1 LKNKTIQLNH
11 ERHCSNSGFT
21 LVENLV
27 ALSIIV
33 IVSGLGLFGIHS
45 FLESYESGGQ
55 TQFQIAAALSNARA
69 IAAREGRCAGVRFQ
83 RAYNPQGFD
92 KADQYMIFIIKSDL
106 NNASRYDMD
115 SFHAVEGKKPIKLS
129 GSVMVMST
137 GTGSYGGLI
146 NSDSSIDTEAELRD
160 ALTFSI
166 IFSPSGRLIKPQV
179 LVRNKDNVANP
190 DNEGGIRISYDSVF
204 NSFSNVTSTDKLYQA
219 GQFFQDNANSGA
231 IDPIDGLEQET
242 AADALMIFSREDFE
256 NVDPGYRWSDFLDF
270 VKPFNINTYS
280 GELIDP
286 QS

>member
-1 LKNKTIQLNH
+1 MKNKTKQLNH
-11 ERHCSNSGFT
+11 EEHAGKSGFT

-33 IVSGLGLFGIHS
+33 IVGSLGLFSIHS
-45 FLESYESGGQ
+45 FLDSYESGGQ

-83 RAYNPQGFD
+83 REYDPQGFG

-106 NNASRYDMD
+106 NNASSYDMD
-115 SFHAVEGKKPIKLS
+115 SFHAVDGKKPIKLS

-137 GTGSYGGLI
+137 ETGSYGGPVS
-146 NSDSSIDTEAELRD
+146 SDSSIDTEEELRD
-160 ALTFSI
+160 ALTFSVV
-166 IFSPSGRLIKPQV
+166 FSPSGRLIKPQV
-179 LVRNKDNVANP
+179 LVRNRDNAANP
-190 DNEGGIRISYDSVF
+190 DNEGGSSISYDAVF
-204 NSFSNVTSTDKLYQA
+204 NSFRNVTSQDKFYQA

-231 IDPIDGLEQET
+231 VDPIDGLEQE
-242 AADALMIFSREDFE
+242 AAVDALMLFSREDFE
-256 NVDPGYRWSDFLDF
+256 NVDPGYRWSDFLVF

-286 QS
+286 ES